1 MYMRV
6 NGRIQLGDKHGY
18 IMVSMS
24 GAGLVYPQVAR
35 DGPEGVELFASLV
48 TDKFNEKC

>member
-1 MYMRV
+1 MV
-6 NGRIQLGDKHGY
+6 GGQTWLNNGINE
-18 IMVSMS
+18 

-35 DGPEGVELFASLV
+35 NGPEGVELFASLV